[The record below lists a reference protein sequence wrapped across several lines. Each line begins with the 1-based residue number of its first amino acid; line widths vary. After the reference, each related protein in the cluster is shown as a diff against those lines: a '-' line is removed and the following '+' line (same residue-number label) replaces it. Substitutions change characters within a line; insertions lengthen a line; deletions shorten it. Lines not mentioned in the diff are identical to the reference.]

1 MRDLSDKQD
10 KVNCPTGPEG
20 GEGGV
25 PINSSPAA
33 APKSSRYVL
42 IWGVREGG
50 VGFIY
55 YTHKKKNL
63 KSRTP
68 LRSAEAREETDLP
81 RTNKHE
87 PGIFAK
93 ESLDKR
99 KSFQYSPNPRGWE
112 QANAKSFVS
121 WHFGLASWDGDG
133 CEISRGGRKKKKGWL
148 GRFFSFVWR
157 GVQFRPLWALQE
169 LWRSHHDWNR
179 ELQER

>member
-10 KVNCPTGPEG
+10 KVNCPSRPG
-20 GEGGV
+20 GGGRGGG

-42 IWGVREGG
+42 IWGVTG
-50 VGFIY
+50 VGGWVY
-55 YTHKKKNL
+55 LLYTQKKNM

-121 WHFGLASWDGDG
+121 WHFGLAS
-133 CEISRGGRKKKKGWL
+133 
-148 GRFFSFVWR
+148 
-157 GVQFRPLWALQE
+157 
-169 LWRSHHDWNR
+169 
-179 ELQER
+179 

>member
-10 KVNCPTGPEG
+10 KVNCPSRPGAG
-20 GEGGV
+20 GRGGGS
-25 PINSSPAA
+25 INSSPAA

-50 VGFIY
+50 VGIIY
-55 YTHKKKNL
+55 YTQKKNL

-68 LRSAEAREETDLP
+68 LRSAEAREETDLS
-81 RTNKHE
+81 RTDKHE

-93 ESLDKR
+93 ESLDKI

-121 WHFGLASWDGDG
+121 WHFGLAS
-133 CEISRGGRKKKKGWL
+133 
-148 GRFFSFVWR
+148 
-157 GVQFRPLWALQE
+157 
-169 LWRSHHDWNR
+169 
-179 ELQER
+179 